1 MHENGALRTIA
12 PSLLRK
18 FPSGAADPALS
29 N

>member
-1 MHENGALRTIA
+1 MHENGALTNIA

-18 FPSGAADPALS
+18 FPSGAADRALS